1 MRKIAFIGQLLNDK
15 TAAGIHRY
23 TLELLKALD
32 HIVNKNCIELIVPTY
47 ENFSLQFENI
57 KVVQIGK
64 KVKLPGILG
73 IKIERY
79 LYKNFYVSHYVKRY
93 NLLSVDFLLQFPLF
107 GCDVIAIHD
116 CRVNKF
122 QEFYSFS
129 KDQKR
134 VRRAMLRHQNRAV
147 GKCKCIVTISDTAKS
162 EIQEE
167 YPEYNGP
174 IPVIGCAWQH
184 FMNVSTDETIISK
197 LGLIPKSYFF
207 LLGSRLPHKNIRW
220 ISYAAQKYPQYKF
233 VVSGKSMGGNDFEG
247 KQHSNVIFA
256 GRLSDGEV
264 KSLMQNCKA
273 FIQPSL
279 YEGFGLPPL
288 EAMSVGADCLISDIP
303 VFREIY
309 KNSVWYFDPL
319 DYEGIDLDKI
329 MSHPKESNSFVLN
342 EYSWEKSAK
351 KLWDILQGL
360 Q

>member
-93 NLLSVDFLLQFPLF
+93 NLLSENRISYLWQ
-107 GCDVIAIHD
+107 G
-116 CRVNKF
+116 
-122 QEFYSFS
+122 
-129 KDQKR
+129 
-134 VRRAMLRHQNRAV
+134 RAMLRHQNRAV

-184 FMNVSTDETIISK
+184 FMNVITDETIISK
-197 LGLIPKSYFF
+197 LGLIPKSFFF

-264 KSLMQNCKA
+264 KALMQNCKA

-279 YEGFGLPPL
+279 YEGFGMPPL